1 MKRPEEVL
9 HRACLDYLRA
19 TLPKPWIVW
28 HTPNGGGRSKA
39 EAGILKAMGV
49 LAGMPDL
56 FVLGPSGLF
65 TTHDGDPPMSGDE
78 LRRSGQYGVA
88 IPHLIAIEFKAPPK
102 RLRTGGPSKAK
113 PRLSPAQTAR
123 QIDLGACGV
132 PYLVIDDLADLTQ
145 SLKALGVPLRWR
157 AM

>member
-1 MKRPEEVL
+1 MKRPEEAL

-56 FVLGPSGLF
+56 FVLGPWDGLCAK
-65 TTHDGDPPMSGDE
+65 TGPLHAETE
-78 LRRSGQYGVA
+78 LHARTV
-88 IPHLIAIEFKAPPK
+88 PDLIAIEFKAPPK

-113 PRLSPAQTAR
+113 PRLSPAQIAR

-132 PYLVIDDLADLTQ
+132 PYLVIDDLADLVQ
-145 SLKALGVPLRWR
+145 SLKALGVPLRGR

>member
-1 MKRPEEVL
+1 VDAVNRPEEAL
-9 HRACLDYLRA
+9 HRAGVAYLRA
-19 TLPKPWIVW
+19 ALPSPWIVF
-28 HTPNGGGRSKA
+28 HVPNGGGRSKA

-56 FVLGPSGLF
+56 FVCGP
-65 TTHDGDPPMSGDE
+65 HKE
-78 LRRSGQYGVA
+78 LEWAARGPAPR
-88 IPHLIAIEFKAPPK
+88 LIAIEFKAPPK

-113 PRLSPAQTAR
+113 PRLSPAQIAR

-132 PYLVIDDLADLTQ
+132 PYLVIDDLADLVQ
-145 SLKALGVPLRWR
+145 SLKALGVPLRGR

>member
-1 MKRPEEVL
+1 MNRPEEAL

-19 TLPKPWIVW
+19 SLPKPWIVW

-56 FVLGPSGLF
+56 FVMGPGPEVVAP
-65 TTHDGDPPMSGDE
+65 TEP
-78 LRRSGQYGVA
+78 RGVA
-88 IPHLIAIEFKAPPK
+88 LRSFPHLIAIEFKAPPK

>member
-1 MKRPEEVL
+1 MNRPEEAL
-9 HRACLDYLRA
+9 HRAGVAYLRDA
-19 TLPKPWIVW
+19 LPSPWIVF
-28 HTPNGGGRSKA
+28 HVPNGGGRSKA

-56 FVLGPSGLF
+56 FVLGPRSANTLHGHGLYAQ
-65 TTHDGDPPMSGDE
+65 DAP
-78 LRRSGQYGVA
+78 V
-88 IPHLIAIEFKAPPK
+88 LIAIEFKAPPK

-113 PRLSPAQTAR
+113 PRLSPAQIAR

-132 PYLVIDDLADLTQ
+132 PYLVIDDLADLVQ
-145 SLKALGVPLRWR
+145 SLKALGVPLRGR